1 MQLHG
6 PRERKMRSSSSSSVG
21 FLGAV
26 LRAALLFR
34 YLGAMAEEPEQDAS
48 TTTST
53 YCDSIGCGQPR
64 YANGV
69 EIRVLPMFWAANR
82 DHVVPMSD
90 NDGSSQ
96 QSGAASSPCEEV
108 HGEGF
113 TGRNASEVLASRLW
127 KRLQRVIR

>member
-1 MQLHG
+1 
-6 PRERKMRSSSSSSVG
+6 MRSSSVG

-26 LRAALLFR
+26 LRAAILLN
-34 YLGAMAEEPEQDAS
+34 LGAVAEEPEQDPAAGQAAPP

-82 DHVVPMSD
+82 DHVVLRHD
-90 NDGSSQ
+90 DGSHSQ
-96 QSGAASSPCEEV
+96 QSGVASPCEEV

-113 TGRNASEVLASRLW
+113 TGRNALEVLASRLW
-127 KRLQRVIR
+127 TRLQRVIR